1 MKTSRRREFGRPV
14 LLMLLLAFISFGD
27 VTGQYRKPRITE
39 HPTDITVPKNEP
51 ITLGCKA
58 EGRPEP
64 TIEWYKDGE
73 LLKIPPNGVAAGGGG
88 DNGARSSQKVI
99 LSDGSLFFLRVAHN
113 KKEQDSGVYWCV
125 AKNVAGT
132 EVSRNATLQVA
143 VLKDEFR
150 VEPKDTKV
158 AQGQTA
164 LMECSPPKG
173 HPDPMVVWKKDRED
187 VHIDSMTR
195 MRIVDGGN
203 LMITD
208 VKQDDGGEYLCIA
221 QNIVGKKESTPAKL
235 TVNVKPFISSEP
247 KDVTVHTGQTAEFEC
262 KVGGDPKPNI
272 YWERDGNKMPFGRA
286 QILDNKSLRIINVI
300 AQDEGLYV
308 CNAENDVGS
317 EKAKAS
323 LTVHSPPTFVTRP
336 KDQKVGL
343 NGIANF
349 DCVAQGNPP
358 PSVFWSR
365 EGSQVLMFP
374 GNAYGHFHVT
384 QDGTLRIQGAQKE
397 DAGFLVCSALSV
409 AGSVTWRAFL
419 QVTSVQDVPP
429 PVVDIGPTNQTLATR
444 SAATLPC
451 QASGIPLPTIK
462 WYRNGN
468 YLSPG
473 DPRVTITSSGTLQID
488 ELEVSDSGLYTC
500 TASSES
506 GETSWSASLS
516 VEESPGS
523 RLHRAPDPAMFP
535 AAPSVPTIVNVTRNS
550 VTVTWHPPTPHLGAS
565 PIIGYTLEYYS
576 SDLQTGWVVAA
587 HRISTN
593 TMVVDN
599 LKPDTSYVF
608 MVRAENS
615 HGLSVPSAL
624 SAMVKTGG
632 TNTIITQQSLEEA
645 RERLSTKVIDFKE
658 LYAVSSTS
666 VRVMWEVLSSPEWI
680 EGIHVRFRDLSGGS
694 QTYNMMTVMM
704 NNGEPKSYTL
714 ANLRKYNKYDF
725 FLVPFFKTV
734 EGQPSNSMVVQTNE
748 DVPSAAP
755 EDVQTGMVNATTA
768 FIRWSAPPPQHINGA
783 LLGYKIQVKNNNA
796 TKAAVQELLN
806 SSTTTILLNLT
817 VGNSFTARV
826 QAYTRHGYGPYSAP
840 VPIVMDPAYPARAY
854 SSTSNGEA
862 WIIVLLAALVV
873 MLACVIV
880 TVVYLKRKQNAGKQ
894 LGHFN
899 VPVVSGDLSQLSML
913 SAGGKEALWI
923 DRGWRNGEK
932 DPESKLLNGIGRE
945 TTCADYAEVD
955 TRNLSTFY
963 NPRKDMMSNP
973 TPYATTTLL
982 NRDDCNESTHLF
994 GAASSSSETKTLS
1007 SNGSCHERCHEQVAA
1022 PNNHYL
1028 DENVDF
1034 NNHKR
1039 KPPIYPINQAPPPNW
1054 NEFLPPPPQHPPT
1067 DSMRKTSQSNGG
1079 SPQTSRRMHGGNFS
1093 KQSHIHS
1100 SKSLAGSCNGYTPA
1114 WIYTGNQSNEHRFNP
1129 PPSTQPPPV
1138 PNSSHPSVCNV
1149 SSCQGLDRSSN
1160 KYGASRNRMHSD
1172 YEYESASLLY
1182 GHVNQPTQQ
1191 QPQPPPMQCNK
1202 RTPDEQPQ
1210 QYNTCCSEGNSID
1223 RCMQS
1228 NLPGLGYK
1236 HHSEQWHRDRGW
1248 CDEDDDDDD
1257 DRGISGGDVN
1267 VAGAD
1272 DKGSCSSGCSCSE
1285 SSCLYAEANDVPCPI
1300 VLQTS
1305 SSSTAVGRK

>member
-1 MKTSRRREFGRPV
+1 MTTLTAFRRRKFGRAV
-14 LLMLLLAFISFGD
+14 LLPFLLLAFASVD
-27 VTGQYRKPRITE
+27 HVTGQYRKPRITE
-39 HPTDITVPKNEP
+39 HPTDMTVPKNEP

-58 EGRPEP
+58 EGRPDP

-73 LLKIPPNGVAAGGGG
+73 LLKIPPGGGG
-88 DNGARSSQKVI
+88 SDSGPRSQKVI

-125 AKNVAGT
+125 ARNLAGM

-143 VLKDEFR
+143 VMKDEFR

-164 LMECSPPKG
+164 LLECSPPKG
-173 HPDPMVVWKKDRED
+173 HPDPTVTWKKDGED
-187 VHIDSMTR
+187 VHIDSTTR

-208 VKQDDGGEYLCIA
+208 VRQNDGGEYLCVA
-221 QNIVGKKESTPAKL
+221 RNIVTMRESIPAKL
-235 TVNVKPFISSEP
+235 TVNVKPFMITEP

-262 KVGGDPKPNI
+262 KVEGDPKPNI
-272 YWERDGNKMPFGRA
+272 YWEREGSKMPFGRA
-286 QILDNKSLRIINVI
+286 QILDNKSLRIVNVMTE
-300 AQDEGLYV
+300 DEGLYI

-323 LTVHSPPTFVTRP
+323 LTVHSPPIFVTRP

-343 NGIANF
+343 NGIASF

-358 PSVFWSR
+358 PSVFWTR

-384 QDGTLRIQGAQKE
+384 QEGTLRIQGAQKE
-397 DAGFLVCSALSV
+397 DAGYLVCSALSV

-444 SAATLPC
+444 STATLPC

-468 YLSPG
+468 YLSP
-473 DPRVTITSSGTLQID
+473 DYPRVTITSSGTLQID
-488 ELEVSDSGLYTC
+488 GLEVSDSGLYTC

-535 AAPSVPTIVNVTRNS
+535 AAPSVPTIVNVTKNS

-565 PIIGYTLEYYS
+565 PIVGYTLEYYS

-593 TMVVDN
+593 TMIVEN

-632 TNTIITQQSLEEA
+632 TNTMITQQSLEEA
-645 RERLSTKVIDFKE
+645 RERLGTKVIDFKE
-658 LYAVSSTS
+658 LFPMSSTA
-666 VRVMWEVLSSPEWI
+666 VRIIWEVLSNSEWI

-714 ANLRKYNKYDF
+714 ANLRKYTKYDF

-734 EGQPSNSMVVQTNE
+734 EGQPSNSMIVQTQE
-748 DVPSAAP
+748 DIPSAAP
-755 EDVQTGMVNATTA
+755 EDVQAGMLNATTA
-768 FIRWSAPPPQHINGA
+768 FIQWTAPPPQHINGI

-796 TKAAVQELLN
+796 TKATVQELLN

-817 VGNSFTARV
+817 VGGSFTARV
-826 QAYTRHGYGPYSAP
+826 QAYTRNGYGPYSAP

-854 SSTSNGEA
+854 SSTTNSEA
-862 WIIVLLAALVV
+862 LIILLLAVLLL
-873 MLACVIV
+873 MLACVII

-932 DPESKLLNGIGRE
+932 DPDSKLLNGIGRE

-963 NPRKDMMSNP
+963 NPRKETMSCNP

-1007 SNGSCHERCHEQVAA
+1007 SNGSCHERYHEQVAA
-1022 PNNHYL
+1022 SNHYL
-1028 DENVDF
+1028 DENGTDF
-1034 NNHKR
+1034 NPPHKR
-1039 KPPIYPINQAPPPNW
+1039 KPPIYPINQAPPPPPPNW
-1054 NEFLPPPPQHPPT
+1054 NEFLPPPPTHPPT

-1079 SPQTSRRMHGGNFS
+1079 SPQTSRRMLAGSFS
-1093 KQSHIHS
+1093 KPSHVQS

-1114 WIYTGNQSNEHRFNP
+1114 WIYTGQGNEHRFNP

-1138 PNSSHPSVCNV
+1138 PNSSHPSSVCNV
-1149 SSCQGLDRSSN
+1149 SSCQALDRPN
-1160 KYGASRNRMHSD
+1160 KYGGGLRNRTPSD
-1172 YEYESASLLY
+1172 YDYESASLLY
-1182 GHVNQPTQQ
+1182 GHVNQQQQ
-1191 QPQPPPMQCNK
+1191 QPSLPPSCIK
-1202 RTPDEQPQ
+1202 RSPDEQPF
-1210 QYNTCCSEGNSID
+1210 NTCCSEGNSID
-1223 RCMQS
+1223 RSVQS
-1228 NLPGLGYK
+1228 TLPGLGFK
-1236 HHSEQWHRDRGW
+1236 HHSEQWRRDREW
-1248 CDEDDDDDD
+1248 CDDDDD
-1257 DRGISGGDVN
+1257 GGGGEGL
-1267 VAGAD
+1267 AEAD

-1285 SSCLYAEANDVPCPI
+1285 SSCLYAEAVEMPCQ
-1300 VLQTS
+1300 VQQ
-1305 SSSTAVGRK
+1305 AVGRK

>member
-1 MKTSRRREFGRPV
+1 M
-14 LLMLLLAFISFGD
+14 
-27 VTGQYRKPRITE
+27 
-39 HPTDITVPKNEP
+39 TVPKNEP

-73 LLKIPPNGVAAGGGG
+73 LLKIPPNGAAAGAGG
-88 DNGARSSQKVI
+88 DSGSRSQKVI

-125 AKNVAGT
+125 ARNVAGT
-132 EVSRNATLQVA
+132 EISRNATLQVA

-150 VEPKDTKV
+150 IEPKDTKV

-173 HPDPMVVWKKDRED
+173 HPDPVVVWKKDGED
-187 VHIDSMTR
+187 VHIESSAR

-208 VKQDDGGEYLCIA
+208 VQQDDGGEYLCVA
-221 QNIVGKKESTPAKL
+221 QNIVAMRESTPARL
-235 TVNVKPFISSEP
+235 TVNVKPFMNAEP

-272 YWERDGNKMPFGRA
+272 YWEREGSKMPFGRA
-286 QILDNKSLRIINVI
+286 QILDNKSLRIINVMP
-300 AQDEGLYV
+300 QDEGLYV
-308 CNAENDVGS
+308 CNAENDVGT

-323 LTVHSPPTFVTRP
+323 LTVHSPPTFATKP

-343 NGIANF
+343 NGIATF
-349 DCVAQGNPP
+349 DCAAQGNPP
-358 PSVFWSR
+358 PSVFWTR

-384 QDGTLRIQGAQKE
+384 QEGTLRIQGAQKE

-444 SAATLPC
+444 STATLPC

-468 YLSPG
+468 YLSPD

-535 AAPSVPTIVNVTRNS
+535 APPSVPTILNVTLNS
-550 VTVTWHPPTPHLGAS
+550 VTVTWKPPAPHLGAS

-593 TMVVDN
+593 TMEVEN

-624 SAMVKTGG
+624 SAVVKTGG
-632 TNTIITQQSLEEA
+632 SNTVISQQSLDEA
-645 RERLSTKVIDFKE
+645 RERLGTKVIDFKE
-658 LYAVSSTS
+658 LFPISPTS
-666 VRVMWEVLSSPEWI
+666 VRIMWEVLSSPEWV
-680 EGIHVRFRDLSGGS
+680 EGVYVRFRELSGGS
-694 QTYNMMTVMM
+694 QTYNMITVMM

-714 ANLRKYNKYDF
+714 ANLRKFTKYDF
-725 FLVPFFKTV
+725 FLVPFYKTV
-734 EGQPSNSMVVQTNE
+734 EGQPSNSMVVQTHE

-755 EDVQTGMVNATTA
+755 EDVQAGMVNATSA
-768 FIRWSAPPPQHINGA
+768 FIKWSAPPPQHINGN

-796 TKAAVQELLN
+796 TKPMVQELLN
-806 SSTTTILLNLT
+806 ASATYIVLNLT
-817 VGNSFTARV
+817 VGGSFTARV
-826 QAYTRHGYGPYSAP
+826 QAYTRSGYGPYSAP
-840 VPIVMDPAYPARAY
+840 VPIIMDPAYPARAY
-854 SSTSNGEA
+854 SNAGAGEA
-862 WIIVLLAALVV
+862 WIIVLLAVLVV
-873 MLACVIV
+873 MLALVVI

-913 SAGGKEALWI
+913 SGGKEALWI
-923 DRGWRNGEK
+923 DRGWRNAEK
-932 DPESKLLNGIGRE
+932 DPESKLLNGGIGRANE
-945 TTCADYAEVD
+945 PCADYAEVD

-963 NPRKDMMSNP
+963 NPRKDLVSNP

-982 NRDDCNESTHLF
+982 NRGDDCNESTHLF

-1007 SNGSCHERCHEQVAA
+1007 SNGSCHERCHDQ
-1022 PNNHYL
+1022 NIISSNHYL
-1028 DENVDF
+1028 DDNTEF

-1039 KPPIYPINQAPPPNW
+1039 KPPVYPINQPPPPNW
-1054 NEFLPPPPQHPPT
+1054 NEFLPPPPQHPPS
-1067 DSMRKTSQSNGG
+1067 DVIRKTSQSNGG
-1079 SPQTSRRMHGGNFS
+1079 SPQAGRRMHTGSFS
-1093 KQSHIHS
+1093 KPSHMQT

-1114 WIYTGNQSNEHRFNP
+1114 WIYTGQGNEHRFNP

-1138 PNSSHPSVCNV
+1138 PGSSHPSVC
-1149 SSCQGLDRSSN
+1149 QGPDRAN
-1160 KYGASRNRMHSD
+1160 KYGSKNRMQSD
-1172 YEYESASLLY
+1172 YDYESASLLY
-1182 GHVNQPTQQ
+1182 GHANPVS
-1191 QPQPPPMQCNK
+1191 CAVGGNK
-1202 RTPDEQPQ
+1202 RSLDDM
-1210 QYNTCCSEGNSID
+1210 NTCCSEGNSID
-1223 RCMQS
+1223 RCVQS
-1228 NLPGLGYK
+1228 AMPGLAFK
-1236 HHSEQWHRDRGW
+1236 HRSEQWRGNRGW
-1248 CDEDDDDDD
+1248 CDDDN
-1257 DRGISGGDVN
+1257 G
-1267 VAGAD
+1267 GAD

-1285 SSCLYAEANDVPCPI
+1285 SSCLYAEADVQC
-1300 VLQTS
+1300 
-1305 SSSTAVGRK
+1305 VGARN